1 MYYILLTIIL
11 LIIIYFSINIKK
23 LQNQFNYYIS
33 KKKFDCISKDN
44 SKINFNCN
52 NLLHKSDCISTDCC
66 VWLNDIKCV
75 KGNINGPTFIDIDK
89 IKNYYYKNM
98 YFNKLN

>member
-1 MYYILLTIIL
+1 MYYILLAIIL
-11 LIIIYFSINIKK
+11 LIIIYFSINIEK
-23 LQNQFNYYIS
+23 LQNKSNY
-33 KKKFDCISKDN
+33 CISKN
-44 SKINFNCN
+44 SSKINFDCN

-89 IKNYYYKNM
+89 IKNYYYENM